1 MSVNSALKFDD
12 FKKALLLVS
21 GVLFILMFIVNYNYR
36 IDFYDTSVR
45 YVFIRSLVTFT
56 VPVISFP
63 LLIWFSTR
71 VSLLEYWGN
80 VLIHLFASLIYVAVS
95 TFIVQFILLYIADY
109 YMFDESLD
117 DILYMLRRQFLLV
130 GSTSFLLYWGISVL
144 TGVGTYY
151 SKVSSLA
158 DKTNVLE
165 SQLSKA
171 MLSTLKA
178 QLKPHFLFNTL
189 NMVDHLIHT
198 NPRKAVETV
207 TQLEDLIKSTFDQN
221 RPNECTIKEE
231 AIFLKKYLDIEKA
244 RFSDRLSLEFNIDEE
259 TKEIQIPCYLIQP
272 LVENSIKHGVGKSI
286 GECTISISS
295 RFKGD
300 FLIIEVFDN
309 ADGIKKKPEKANW
322 SIGLRNIDERLKLY
336 FGDHAFLD
344 LNAFENKGFK
354 SSILIPKKYLG
365 SYD

>member
-1 MSVNSALKFDD
+1 MVNDALKYND
-12 FKKALLLVS
+12 FKKALILVS
-21 GVLFILMFIVNYNYR
+21 SVLFILMFIVNYQYR
-36 IDFYDTSVR
+36 MDFYDNSVR
-45 YVFIRSLVTFT
+45 YVFVRSLVTFL

-63 LLIWFSTR
+63 VLIWFSKK
-71 VSLLEYWGN
+71 VSLLDYWGN
-80 VLIHLFASLIYVAVS
+80 VVIHLFTSLIYVAIC
-95 TFIVQFILLYIADY
+95 TFLVQFILLHIAGY

-117 DILYMLRRQFLLV
+117 SILVMLRRQFVLV

-151 SKVSSLA
+151 GKVSALL
-158 DKTNVLE
+158 DKTNALE

-171 MLSTLKA
+171 TLSTLKA

-189 NMVDHLIHT
+189 NMVDFLIHT
-198 NPRKAVETV
+198 KPEKAVKTL

-244 RFSDRLSLEFNIDEE
+244 RFSDRLTVDFNIDNE
-259 TKEIQIPCYLIQP
+259 TKQIQIPCYLIQP
-272 LVENSIKHGVGKSI
+272 LVENAIKHGVGKSI

-300 FLIIEVFDN
+300 FLIIEVSDD
-309 ADGIKKKPEKANW
+309 AQGIKKKPDKSNW
-322 SIGLRNIDERLKLY
+322 SIGLKNIDERLKLY
-336 FGDHAFLD
+336 FGEHAFLD
-344 LNAFENKGFK
+344 LNTFDNKGFK
-354 SSILIPKKYLG
+354 SSILIPKKYL
-365 SYD
+365 SDYD